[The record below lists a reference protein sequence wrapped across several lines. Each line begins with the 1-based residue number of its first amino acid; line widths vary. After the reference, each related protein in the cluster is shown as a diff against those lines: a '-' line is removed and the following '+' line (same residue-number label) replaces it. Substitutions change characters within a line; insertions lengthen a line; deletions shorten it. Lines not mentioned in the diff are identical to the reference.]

1 MLFLL
6 FSIVLFTSCSSKN
19 TQSLDGEYYWIN
31 EYRNERAFTIS
42 GNKGVID
49 SGEADNFV
57 INPQNETIELM
68 GSQMLNRTA
77 SYTYKDSVF
86 TADINGVKNDYYKK
100 DSDAYKK
107 TWKNLDTNNIL
118 LNILSPNS

>member
-1 MLFLL
+1 MKKIIAVLFLL
-6 FSIVLFTSCSSKN
+6 YSIVLLASCSSKN

-31 EYRNERAFTIS
+31 EFRNERAFTIS
-42 GNKGVID
+42 GNKGTID

-77 SYTYKDSVF
+77 SYTFKNGVF
-86 TADINGVKNDYYKK
+86 SADI
-100 DSDAYKK
+100 SR
-107 TWKNLDTNNIL
+107 
-118 LNILSPNS
+118 